1 MRETAHRNP
10 HRKSC
15 PPVVRLQGMN
25 NCRAEP
31 AVATIAVRSLTG
43 TRVKTLK
50 NQWRARV
57 AVELRDVKAGAAI
70 ANVTVSGS
78 FSPGGSASCVTAT
91 TGSCTVEGGN
101 ISDGTTARRPRSTRS
116 APHRRR
122 TWHTTAQSIAEA
134 SASASALASASASAR
149 RKSVASCRTFLRRAT
164 VWSSILSSLDCL
176 RACSCSAS

>member
-31 AVATIAVRSLTG
+31 AVATIAVRSLTS
-43 TRVKTLK
+43 TRVKTSK

-101 ISDGTTARRPRSTRS
+101 ISDGTTATVYTIG
-116 APHRRR
+116 A
-122 TWHTTAQSIAEA
+122 A
-134 SASASALASASASAR
+134 SATSLAYDSTINRGDIRIGIGIGIGTASAR
-149 RKSVASCRTFLRRAT
+149 HGANLSRRAEP
-164 VWSSILSSLDCL
+164 SSGARQSGHRS
-176 RACSCSAS
+176 

>member
-10 HRKSC
+10 HRKSG

-31 AVATIAVRSLTG
+31 AVATIAVRSLTS
-43 TRVKTLK
+43 TRVKTSK

-101 ISDGTTARRPRSTRS
+101 ISDGTTATVYTIG
-116 APHRRR
+116 A
-122 TWHTTAQSIAEA
+122 A
-134 SASASALASASASAR
+134 SATSLAYDSTINRGDIRIRIGIGTASAR
-149 RKSVASCRTFLRRAT
+149 HGANLSRRAEP
-164 VWSSILSSLDCL
+164 SSGARQSGHRS
-176 RACSCSAS
+176 